1 MSIVLRSI
9 AGLACLLLATAFSAS
24 PATAN
29 SKYAAFVVHADSG
42 DVLFDRYSTGR
53 RYPASLTKVM
63 TLYILFEELEAGKL
77 TLDSKLKISRRAAG
91 QPPSKL
97 GLKAGS
103 TIKVEDAIEALVVRS
118 ANDVAVVVA
127 EHISGSEWKFAQRMT
142 TRARSLGMRR
152 TTFRNASGLPN
163 SKQVT
168 TARDMAT
175 LAARV
180 SQDFPQYF
188 HYFKTTR
195 FSWNGRTYRTHNKV
209 LASFDGA
216 TGLKT
221 GYTRRSG
228 FNLATTAER
237 DGQRLIG
244 IVLGGRSG
252 VTRDRHMRDI
262 MNRAYANIKKR
273 PTMIAALHRKKPSP
287 RMKPT
292 LLAKLEAERA
302 VPTVAD
308 NEALRDQIRLAA
320 ASISAAPDV
329 PSVKQPSNE
338 EPAPAQ
344 PTVSSMTSVISS
356 AGVSAASDEQPVD
369 TLGVLIASTAQRSAG
384 HSHGEPSDDFN
395 EYERNRLAALIAET
409 GLVGE
414 GDLESLLEAQ
424 WSVQIGAYSSK
435 ALAQKELE
443 EAVYAGGLMDRAR
456 MVAPAQQED
465 GATLYRARITSL
477 TENEAVNACDALKQK
492 NISCFVVSDAAAL
505 NQ

>member
-1 MSIVLRSI
+1 MSTVLRVM
-9 AGLACLLLATAFSAS
+9 AGLTCLLLATAFSAS
-24 PATAN
+24 PAAAN
-29 SKYAAFVVHADSG
+29 SKYAAFIIHADSG
-42 DVLFDRYSTGR
+42 DILFDRYSTGR

-63 TLYILFEELEAGKL
+63 TLYLLFEELEAGKL
-77 TLDSKLKISRRAAG
+77 TLNSKLKISRRAAG

-103 TIKVEDAIEALVVRS
+103 TITVEDAIEALIVRS

-127 EHISGSEWKFAQRMT
+127 EHIAGSEWKFAQQMT
-142 TRARSLGMRR
+142 ARARALGMRR

-195 FSWNGRTYRTHNKV
+195 FTWNGRAYRTHNKV
-209 LASFDGA
+209 MASFDGA

-244 IVLGGRSG
+244 VVLGGRSG

-262 MNRAYANIKKR
+262 MNRAFGDIKKR
-273 PTMIAALHRKKPSP
+273 PTMIAALHRKKPAP

-320 ASISAAPDV
+320 ASISTAPSQKPAAP
-329 PSVKQPSNE
+329 PSSPE
-338 EPAPAQ
+338 E
-344 PTVSSMTSVISS
+344 T
-356 AGVSAASDEQPVD
+356 ASEETTQADA
-369 TLGVLIASTAQRSAG
+369 LGALIAFTAERPST
-384 HSHGEPSDDFN
+384 HSHPEPSDDFN
-395 EYERNRLAALIAET
+395 EYERNRLAALIVET

-443 EAVYAGGLMDRAR
+443 EAVFAGGLMDRAR
-456 MVAPAQQED
+456 MVTPAPQED
-465 GATLYRARITSL
+465 GGYLYRARITSL
-477 TENEAVNACDALKQK
+477 TENEAVNACDALKK
-492 NISCFVVSDAAAL
+492 KSISCFVVSDAAAL

>member
-1 MSIVLRSI
+1 MRFFLRF
-9 AGLACLLLATAFSAS
+9 APGLAVLALAATLGAT
-24 PATAN
+24 PALAN
-29 SKYAAFVVHADSG
+29 SKYAAFVIHAESG

-63 TLYILFEELEAGKL
+63 TLYLLFEELEAGNVA
-77 TLDSKLKISRRAAG
+77 LDTKLKISRRAAG

-103 TIKVEDAIEALVVRS
+103 TIRVEDAIEALVVRS

-127 EHISGSEWKFAQRMT
+127 EHVSGSEWKFAQKMT
-142 TRARSLGMRR
+142 ERARSLGMRR
-152 TTFRNASGLPN
+152 TVFRNASGLPN

-188 HYFKTTR
+188 PYFQTTR
-195 FSWNGRTYRTHNKV
+195 FTWNGRTYRTHNKV
-209 LASFDGA
+209 IESFDGA

-244 IVLGGRSG
+244 VVLGGRSG

-262 MNRAYANIKKR
+262 MNRAFADIKKR
-273 PTMIAALHRKKPSP
+273 PTLIAALHREKPAP
-287 RMKPT
+287 RLKPT

-308 NEALRDQIRLAA
+308 SEALRDEIRLAA
-320 ASISAAPDV
+320 AAISAGGAPGGASSASDAAAASATASGAGAPD
-329 PSVKQPSNE
+329 
-338 EPAPAQ
+338 ARA
-344 PTVSSMTSVISS
+344 SMDI
-356 AGVSAASDEQPVD
+356 
-369 TLGVLIASTAQRSAG
+369 LGVLIASAAPT
-384 HSHGEPSDDFN
+384 DDFN
-395 EYERNRLAALIAET
+395 EHERNRLAALISE
-409 GLVGE
+409 VDPRGE
-414 GDLESLLEAQ
+414 GDLEALFEAQ
-424 WSVQIGAYSSK
+424 WNVQIGAYSSK
-435 ALAQKELE
+435 ALAQRELE
-443 EAVYAGGLMDRAR
+443 EAVLKGGLADRAR
-456 MVAPAQQED
+456 MVTPTPQEN
-465 GATLYRARITSL
+465 GATLYRARITAL
-477 TENEAVNACDALKQK
+477 TETEAHDACEALKKK
-492 NISCFVVSDAAAL
+492 NIACFVVSDVADAAAR
-505 NQ
+505 